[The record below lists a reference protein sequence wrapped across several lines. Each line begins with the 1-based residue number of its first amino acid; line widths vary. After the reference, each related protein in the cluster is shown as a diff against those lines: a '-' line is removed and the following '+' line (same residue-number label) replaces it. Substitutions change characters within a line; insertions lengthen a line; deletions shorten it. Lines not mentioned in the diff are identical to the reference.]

1 MQAGSPSIAGAGGA
15 GVEAVAG
22 VGAGAEAV
30 AGNAHAGPVQA
41 AERFPALV
49 RPRLSAA
56 AVARALVAL
65 AGGAALACA
74 FAPLQLWPL
83 AILAPALQ
91 MWLWEGASA
100 RAAAWSGF
108 WFGAGTF
115 GLGTCG
121 LFVSIHGPGQAPAWL
136 ALGLVAALVGIMA
149 LYQALLGYLAVRL
162 LPAQGAVRWLVGLPA
177 LWLLVEWWRGWFLS
191 GFPWL
196 SLGYSQTDTPLAS
209 FAPVLGVYGISA
221 LLLVGSGALVALVRA
236 RGRVRAWA
244 AAALLLPWAI
254 GAGLGRVAWTHPA
267 GPPVSVAV
275 LQGAVPED
283 IKWQE
288 ENVAPTEAL
297 YARLEQRALGARLI
311 VWPESALTEPAS
323 YEVQYLGQI
332 YSRARM
338 HGSDVIMGILRVDE
352 ADRWYDSIMTL
363 ADRVSFYDKHHLVPF
378 AEYFPVPAFIRSWLR
393 LMNLPHSDF
402 TAGPAVQPL
411 IHAGGTLLA
420 PSVCY
425 EDAFGSAALPQLRQG
440 AQLLVN
446 VTNDAW
452 FGHSWVRYQHF
463 QIARMRAMEAA
474 RPLIRAGNDGV
485 SALVGARGQ
494 VLEQAPQ
501 FRPWV
506 LTGSVQPRA
515 GLPPFARYGN
525 DPIVL
530 LGLLAAALA
539 AGRRVLSSTRAARS
553 RAGLSFSPFRA
564 SE

>member
-1 MQAGSPSIAGAGGA
+1 MAASPQLKPQPQLQPQAQPALGSEHPASAVRSRSSGRAGAL
-15 GVEAVAG
+15 
-22 VGAGAEAV
+22 
-30 AGNAHAGPVQA
+30 A
-41 AERFPALV
+41 A
-49 RPRLSAA
+49 
-56 AVARALVAL
+56 ARALMAL

-91 MWLWEGASA
+91 IWLWEGATP
-100 RAAAWSGF
+100 REAAWSGF
-108 WFGAGTF
+108 CFGVGTF
-115 GLGTCG
+115 GLGICW
-121 LFVSIHGPGQAPAWL
+121 LFVSIHGPGLAPIWL
-136 ALGLVAALVGIMA
+136 AAALVAALVGIMA

-162 LPAQGAVRWLVGLPA
+162 LPATGAWRWLVGVPG

-196 SLGYSQTDTPLAS
+196 SLGYSQTDTPLAA

-221 LLLVGSGALVALVRA
+221 LLLLGGGALVALVRG
-236 RGRVRAWA
+236 RGYTRVW
-244 AAALLLPWAI
+244 AAALLAVPWAA
-254 GAGLGRVAWTHPA
+254 GAGLGRVTWTHPV

-283 IKWQE
+283 LKWQA
-288 ENVAPTEAL
+288 ENVGPTEAL
-297 YARLEQRALGARLI
+297 YARLEQQALGAKLI

-323 YEVQYLGQI
+323 DVVQYLGQI

-338 HGSDVIMGILRVDE
+338 HGSDVIMGILRIDE

-363 ADRVSFYDKHHLVPF
+363 AGQVSFYDKHHLVPF
-378 AEYFPVPAFIRSWLR
+378 AEYFPVPSFIRSWLR
-393 LMNLPHSDF
+393 LMNLPSSDF
-402 TAGPAVQPL
+402 TPGPAIQPL

-425 EDAFGSAALPQLRQG
+425 EDAFGSAALPALRRG
-440 AQLLVN
+440 AAVLVN

-463 QIARMRAMEAA
+463 QIARMRALEAA

-494 VLEQAPQ
+494 VLAQAPE
-501 FRPWV
+501 FRPSV
-506 LTGSVQPRA
+506 LRGSVQPRA
-515 GLPPFARYGN
+515 GLPPFALYGN
-525 DPIVL
+525 YPIVV

-539 AGRRVLSSTRAARS
+539 AGRRLLASAAAART
-553 RAGLSFSPFRA
+553 RRGLSFGFSKA